1 MSAQQA
7 SQSTTSQTTSREQQ
21 TSLARR
27 GSRSSVPSLWMD
39 PLDAFVNPFALFR
52 RMQDEVSRVFGQTA
66 RAISGTGEEPT
77 TFTWAPAVDVEYRN
91 GKLEVSAEL
100 PGLQENDVKVEISND
115 VLVIQGERKIEQ
127 EESQGGIRR
136 IERKYGQFYRA
147 IPLPDGVEADKARA
161 EFQNG
166 VLHVT
171 IPVSQ
176 ANVRQIPVQTT
187 QPAQGEKATKT
198 EKAA

>member
-1 MSAQQA
+1 
-7 SQSTTSQTTSREQQ
+7 
-21 TSLARR
+21 
-27 GSRSSVPSLWMD
+27 
-39 PLDAFVNPFALFR
+39 
-52 RMQDEVSRVFGQTA
+52 MQDEVSRVFGQTA
-66 RAISGTGEEPT
+66 RAISGSGEEPA
-77 TFTWAPAVDVEYRN
+77 TFTWAPPVDVEYRD

-100 PGLQENDVKVEISND
+100 PGLQENDIKVEINND
-115 VLVIQGERKIEQ
+115 VLVIQGERKVEH
-127 EESQGGIRR
+127 EESQGGVRR

-166 VLHVT
+166 VLRVT

-176 ANVRQIPVQTT
+176 ANVRQIPVQ
-187 QPAQGEKATKT
+187 PAQGEKATKT